1 MGNLRSVQ
9 KALERVGAQVSVT
22 DEAASVRKASK
33 LVVPGVGAFDRAVRE
48 LKGRGLWEPVLEGIQ
63 SGKPFLGICL
73 GFQLLFERSEEGSGE
88 AGLGVFKG
96 RVRRFD
102 FPRVAGPS
110 ASTGLSGGRRETA
123 LKVPHMGWNE
133 VLVVQETCPLLK
145 QVPDKSYFYFVHSY
159 YASCDER
166 ERVSAETEYGSRFT
180 SMVWR
185 DQVFGTQF
193 HPEKSQTIGLEVLKN
208 FVGL

>member
-9 KALERVGAQVSVT
+9 KALERVGAQVTVT

-88 AGLGVFKG
+88 EGLGVFKG

-102 FPRVAGPS
+102 FPRVA
-110 ASTGLSGGRRETA
+110 TKRGGQAA

-159 YASCDER
+159 YVSCDER

-185 DQVFGTQF
+185 DQVFGT
-193 HPEKSQTIGLEVLKN
+193 PARRV
-208 FVGL
+208 